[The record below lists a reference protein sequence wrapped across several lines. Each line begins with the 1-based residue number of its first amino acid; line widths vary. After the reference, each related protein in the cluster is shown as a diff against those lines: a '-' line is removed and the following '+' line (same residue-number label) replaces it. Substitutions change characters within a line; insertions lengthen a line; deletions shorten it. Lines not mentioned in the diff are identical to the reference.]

1 MLGAVN
7 DVAPCDD
14 LDLASARCDRVDLLG
29 LLSAKAN
36 GNTFL
41 LSFSLK
47 KEKKTICIGPKV
59 MFAYF
64 EHDPWK
70 YVAHKCTCTYI

>member
-7 DVAPCDD
+7 DVAPCDDD

-41 LSFSLK
+41 LSHSLK
-47 KEKKTICIGPKV
+47 KKKKQ
-59 MFAYF
+59 F
-64 EHDPWK
+64 E
-70 YVAHKCTCTYI
+70 

>member
-36 GNTFL
+36 GKTFL
-41 LSFSLK
+41 LSLSLK
-47 KEKKTICIGPKV
+47 KKNNLYRFKGHVCL
-59 MFAYF
+59 F
-64 EHDPWK
+64 
-70 YVAHKCTCTYI
+70 

>member
-29 LLSAKAN
+29 LPLLSAKAN
-36 GNTFL
+36 GNNFL
-41 LSFSLK
+41 LLLSLK
-47 KEKKTICIGPKV
+47 KKKKQFV
-59 MFAYF
+59 
-64 EHDPWK
+64 
-70 YVAHKCTCTYI
+70 